1 MKQTSLGSDEILV
14 YSMVFKTIWEAR
26 VRLRWV
32 RFPHDPANFYS
43 SICTN
48 PLITSSISSV
58 STVRKSNKIC
68 SSLMRTII
76 GLGKFVNFLAISTLV
91 KVLWLPST
99 TYVGHCSVGIVL

>member
-32 RFPHDPANFYS
+32 RFPHDPANFSS

-58 STVRKSNKIC
+58 STVRKSYKIC
-68 SSLMRTII
+68 SSLIRTII
-76 GLGKFVNFLAISTLV
+76 RLGKFLNFLAIYTLV
-91 KVLWLPST
+91 KDLWLSYQ
-99 TYVGHCSVGIVL
+99 TYVGNSFVCIVS